1 MTNCRCLAVL
11 LSSSLL
17 AVGTACHNS
26 ARLFPASVPQGGIIP
41 AALFPHT
48 PPGLALIGNVE
59 RLDPQDLW
67 KRINGAADMFISY
80 GFRELLAGS
89 FGRGDLPQLEVS
101 IYEMG
106 GDLNALGVYLQE
118 RTEGSE
124 PLDLGWGGH
133 RSGEGVFF
141 HKGPYYVKI
150 IDLSDRAQ
158 RGVLAETVA
167 RQIDQA
173 IRLDRRTMT
182 EMAVF
187 PQEGLVPGSILYEH
201 RDAMGHGF
209 LQRVFKADYTIGG
222 QTATLF
228 YCRQPNAERLLAK
241 YRDFA
246 RQFGRIERE
255 WEEDGLRLM
264 TVVAFGKTE
273 IIFLQ
278 GDVFGG
284 LAGCSDTAV
293 ALRLIR
299 ALLNNLETGNG
310 GR

>member
-1 MTNCRCLAVL
+1 MMSKKFLLVL
-11 LSSSLL
+11 LCALVL
-17 AVGTACHNS
+17 GLGMACRTS
-26 ARLFPASVPQGGIIP
+26 ASAPLGARAQSGIIP
-41 AALFPHT
+41 ASLFPRT
-48 PPGLALIGNVE
+48 PRGLALIGSIE
-59 RLDPQDLW
+59 RLSPQDLW
-67 KRINGAADMFISY
+67 KRINGAADLFISY

-89 FGRGDLPQLEVS
+89 FGRDDLPQLEVS

-124 PLDLGWGGH
+124 PLNLGWGGH

-150 IDLSDRAQ
+150 IDLTDRAQ
-158 RGVLAETVA
+158 RGSLAETVA

-182 EMAVF
+182 EMTVF
-187 PQEGLVPGSILYEH
+187 PAEGLVPGSILYEH

-228 YCRQPNAERLLAK
+228 YCRQPNAEGLLGK

-246 RQFGRIERE
+246 KHFGKIERE
-255 WEEDGLRLM
+255 WQEDGLRLI

-273 IIFLQ
+273 TIFLQ

-284 LAGCSDTAV
+284 LVGCSDTET

-299 ALLNNLETGNG
+299 ALLNNLQAANG